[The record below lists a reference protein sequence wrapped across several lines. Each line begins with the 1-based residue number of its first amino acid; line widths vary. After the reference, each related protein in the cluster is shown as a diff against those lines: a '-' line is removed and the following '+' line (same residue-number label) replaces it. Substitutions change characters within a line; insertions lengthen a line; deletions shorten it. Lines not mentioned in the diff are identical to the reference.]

1 MSILRDLMN
10 TALDACARF
19 LQKLN
24 VCPASVPSQEM
35 KKNGK
40 LLFLQKMR
48 RILVKN
54 YPEEQMK
61 KVEKINIEELIGALN
76 FLYNIGYDY
85 IDMSIIDNKDE
96 NFDVIRILVRDEYR
110 SNDEREESPESE
122 TDEALIIK
130 SKKFDPMNDDD
141 ISRLI

>member
-1 MSILRDLMN
+1 MN

-24 VCPASVPSQEM
+24 ACPASVPSLEM

-61 KVEKINIEELIGALN
+61 KVEKINIEEFIGALN

-110 SNDEREESPESE
+110 SNDEREDSPESK
-122 TDEALIIK
+122 TDESMIIK